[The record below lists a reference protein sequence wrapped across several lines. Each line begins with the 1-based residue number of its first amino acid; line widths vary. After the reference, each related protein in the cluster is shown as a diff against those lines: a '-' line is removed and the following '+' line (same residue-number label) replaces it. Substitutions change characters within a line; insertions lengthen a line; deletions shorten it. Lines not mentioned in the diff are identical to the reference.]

1 MGREVNTEVITNDQL
16 AAALKLAIFQG
27 LGATEVAEKL
37 GISNRQ
43 ALQRLMAK
51 SPHYV
56 AHRKMI
62 KAKFVEDKIK
72 VLAMG
77 RTGYDSTVIARELGL
92 HRPTVN
98 SWLLEAGIDRSIA
111 GSDDLFCPACTGVMK
126 KQELFFWKCDSC
138 GSEWWPK
145 EAPDNPDDW
154 ARPWRIRFEDG
165 KEMLGIATRLHKEGY
180 TYQKICDEINGRGL
194 KSPSGNDW
202 TRSTISQY
210 LRRRGLTSEGGD
222 RTRIET
228 IVRTMAEK
236 GYYSKDIA
244 LRLNSEELTT
254 SKDKDWTSNGI
265 CQLCRGLGIKLKG
278 SIAIHLEKIHLKSDL
293 TIHPWRA
300 ADNVRYAKYKA
311 WRREHDVPSL

>member
-145 EAPDNPDDW
+145 EAPDNPDD
-154 ARPWRIRFEDG
+154 
-165 KEMLGIATRLHKEGY
+165 
-180 TYQKICDEINGRGL
+180 
-194 KSPSGNDW
+194 
-202 TRSTISQY
+202 
-210 LRRRGLTSEGGD
+210 
-222 RTRIET
+222 
-228 IVRTMAEK
+228 
-236 GYYSKDIA
+236 
-244 LRLNSEELTT
+244 
-254 SKDKDWTSNGI
+254 
-265 CQLCRGLGIKLKG
+265 
-278 SIAIHLEKIHLKSDL
+278 
-293 TIHPWRA
+293 
-300 ADNVRYAKYKA
+300 
-311 WRREHDVPSL
+311 